1 MSKQASPTLI
11 GGFVV
16 GAVALVIAG
25 ILIFGSGILSTDKRK
40 LIVYFQGSV
49 NGLNVGAPVKVKG
62 VAVGRVTDILVQYDM
77 DVNQVQTPVV
87 IEVDESRILGTRAKD
102 ETPRALRIK
111 TLIDRGLRAQLMLQ
125 SLVTGQL
132 YVDLNFFPHT
142 PIRLV
147 GKHEVMG
154 LHEIPS
160 IPSPT
165 EQLENTF
172 DEVIS
177 ELRKMPL
184 QQTFEKLL
192 LAVQHLERLLG
203 SPELTQSLATLN
215 QTLLETH
222 KLVHHFDSKIDPL
235 SVDLQATL
243 KDTRTLM
250 QSTYREMT
258 PLLKNAQQT
267 LSEATAAMSQAKSA
281 LVGVEA
287 VTDQDAALDSTLKEL
302 SAAAQSV
309 RLLTDYL
316 QRHPEALIY
325 GKSSPRE

>member
-1 MSKQASPTLI
+1 MSKQASPALI
-11 GGFVV
+11 GTFVV
-16 GAVALVIAG
+16 GAVALLVVG
-25 ILIFGSGILSTDKRK
+25 ILIFGSGLLSTDKRK

-77 DVNQVQTPVV
+77 DVNRVQTPVI

-102 ETPRALRIK
+102 DSPRALRIK
-111 TLIDRGLRAQLMLQ
+111 SLIDRGLRAQLLLQ

-142 PIRLV
+142 PMRLV
-147 GKHEVMG
+147 GKHDVMG

-160 IPSPT
+160 VPSPT

-184 QQTFEKLL
+184 QETFQKLL
-192 LAVQHLERLLG
+192 LAVQHLERILG
-203 SPELTQSLATLN
+203 SPELSQSLTALN
-215 QTLLETH
+215 QTLMETH

-235 SVDLQATL
+235 SADLKATL

-258 PLLKNAQQT
+258 PLLKSAQQA
-267 LSEATAAMSQAKSA
+267 LKEAAAAMNQARSA
-281 LVGVEA
+281 LVGVESF
-287 VTDQDAALDSTLKEL
+287 TDQDAVLDSALGEL
-302 SAAAQSV
+302 SAAARSV
-309 RLLTDYL
+309 RSLTDYL
-316 QRHPEALIY
+316 QRNPDVLIY
-325 GKSSPRE
+325 GKPGPAD